1 MRLRHIEVF
10 HAVMKAGTI
19 NGAAQVLHVSQPAV
33 TKVLQHCE
41 QQIGI
46 VLFDR
51 VKGKL
56 HPTPEARR
64 LFIEVEKMHQ
74 DLSSIRRLVDSM
86 RIGDSERVRLV
97 ATPTLGATVVPAALT
112 LWSKAL
118 ATARCD
124 LSTNHTREIVTS
136 LLVGEAD
143 LALSLQD
150 PQHPSIK
157 AEVLASGAMMALCPA
172 GTPEAATSGPLS
184 ASDIRSEMISLS
196 NSDPLGGLVT
206 ASLDAPSS
214 PFRSRISVQTY
225 QMARALA
232 ESGVGMTVIDPFT
245 TAMADPALV
254 KVRRMEP
261 AIPVHLYLLTPQ
273 GAPLN
278 QAAKRLVKF
287 IGQVAREQ
295 LASVEAGLVA

>member
-19 NGAAQVLHVSQPAV
+19 NGAAQLLHVSQPAV

-41 QQIGI
+41 QQIGM

-64 LFIEVEKMHQ
+64 LFVEVEKLQQ
-74 DLSSIRRLVDSM
+74 DLSSIRRMVAGM
-86 RIGDSERVRLV
+86 RIGESERVRLV
-97 ATPTLGATVVPAALT
+97 ATPTLGASVVPAALT
-112 LWSKAL
+112 RWSKAL
-118 ATARCD
+118 PTARCD
-124 LSTNHTREIVTS
+124 LSTNHTREIVTA

-150 PQHPSIK
+150 PRHPNIK
-157 AEVLASGAMMALCPA
+157 AEVLASGVMMALCPA
-172 GTPEAATSGPLS
+172 GSPEAGGQGPLS
-184 ASDIRSEMISLS
+184 ANEIRSEMVSLS
-196 NSDPLGGLVT
+196 DSDPLGGLVS
-206 ASLDAPSS
+206 ASMDS
-214 PFRSRISVQTY
+214 PDSPLRSRISVQTY

-245 TAMADPALV
+245 AATADPALV

-261 AIPVHLYLLTPQ
+261 AIAVHLYLLTPQ

-278 QAAKRLVKF
+278 QAAKRMVRIL
-287 IGQVAREQ
+287 GQVVQEQ
-295 LASVEAGLVA
+295 LASLEADQPT

>member
-41 QQIGI
+41 QQIGMP
-46 VLFDR
+46 LFDR

-64 LFIEVEKMHQ
+64 LFVEVEKLHQ
-74 DLSSIRRLVDSM
+74 DLASIRRLAASLRV
-86 RIGDSERVRLV
+86 GDSERVRLV
-97 ATPTLGATVVPAALT
+97 ATPTLGATVVPEALT
-112 LWSKAL
+112 RWSKAL
-118 ATARCD
+118 PTARCE
-124 LSTNHTREIVTS
+124 LSTNHTREIVS
-136 LLVGEAD
+136 ALLMGEAD

-157 AEVLASGAMMALCPA
+157 AEVLASGAMMALCPV
-172 GTPEAATSGPLS
+172 GTPEAAEDGPLS
-184 ASDIRSEMISLS
+184 AKDIRSQMVSLAD
-196 NSDPLGGLVT
+196 SDPLGSMIT
-206 ASLDAPSS
+206 ASMDAPES
-214 PFRSRISVQTY
+214 PIESRISVQTY

-245 TAMADPALV
+245 SATANPALV
-254 KVRRMEP
+254 RIRRMDP
-261 AIPVHLYLLTPQ
+261 IIPVHLYLLTSA
-273 GAPLN
+273 GAPLG
-278 QAAKRLVKF
+278 QGAKRMVRHL
-287 IGQVAREQ
+287 GQVAREQ
-295 LASVEAGLVA
+295 LTSLSNGGRP